1 MTDKFRVLFF
11 ESNPADINLIKHEL
25 RSSGITFISRAV
37 QSEKGYLKALLEFAP
52 DIILSD
58 YDLPQF
64 NGAEALKLAK
74 EHCPEIPFILVTGAV
89 GEDRAIEILTS
100 GATDYVMKNRLSRLS
115 PAVLR
120 ALTEAEEHKIRRKAE
135 AERDLLLN
143 ELEIK
148 VQERTAELKAEIE
161 RREPTEKK
169 YRKIFENSIEG
180 FFQTTIE
187 GQCLEVN
194 PAFARILG
202 FSSPREL
209 IDSVK
214 EVGHHYVDPQQRER
228 LIQLLMEHD
237 KAEGF
242 EIEAFCKDGSK
253 IWISINVHAVRD
265 GAGNIK
271 FLEGTI
277 IDITKRKRV
286 ERELQES
293 KHDLNR
299 AQAVANTG
307 SWRMNV
313 QRNELL
319 WSDETYR
326 MFNIAKGSPMTYE
339 AFMSAVHPEDREYV
353 DRMWTA
359 ALRGEPYDIEHRIIS
374 CDTVKWVRERA
385 ELEFDDQGIL
395 LGGFGTVQDITERKS
410 VEQRLQ
416 YEKLRLEIAQESAQ
430 AGTFEWDIQNRK
442 TIWSSQLKALY
453 GFAPGEF
460 KGFED
465 WSGRVH
471 PDDLRMS
478 KKALL
483 ESLTTGKYD
492 VDFRI
497 IWPDRSLHWLA
508 ARGKVIYDEQGR
520 PLYMTGINMDITE
533 RKRADELVR
542 ASTKKIET
550 VLTKITDMYVSYDNQ
565 WRFVELNPMAEKLI
579 GKTRQ
584 EVIGKVLWEVFP
596 HLKDTEIHKNYLKSV
611 RDKADMSFE
620 AYSPV
625 TGHWHEFYL
634 YPAEEG
640 LSVYLRD
647 ITERKQADAALRE
660 SQEKYKA
667 IFENSSDAI
676 MLLDMNR
683 FIDCN
688 SQTLRMYDFASKK
701 EFLRNHPA
709 DLSPQIQ
716 PDGRK
721 SFTAAMEHINNA
733 FARGYERFEWMHIRR
748 NGEAFLTDVVLSALT
763 INNER
768 VLQAIVRDITELKQ
782 TEEALKKSKE
792 QLEFKVME
800 RTAQLAEMNES
811 LLAEIAGRKR
821 TETKLR
827 SAQSHLRAMASEV
840 VLAEERSRQHFATD
854 LHDSVVQT
862 LGVAKLRA
870 QLIED
875 QLPKKA
881 LPIVT
886 DLQEMLSESIV
897 QARSI
902 MTEMSP
908 PVLNELGI
916 KSALEWLTEEIGTK
930 HEINVHFKDRKN
942 KEPLTLSRDIEV
954 LLFQA
959 TRELLVNVVKHAK
972 AQSAT
977 VNFSSHGQRVRIRV
991 SDNGVGFNIKKT
1003 FQPNLNGGFGLYS
1016 IRERLRHVG
1025 GQLAIKSKPGQG
1037 TTVLITAPKEIEKG
1051 PARPQTRIFK

>member
-11 ESNPADINLIKHEL
+11 ESNPADINLIKREL
-25 RSSGITFISRAV
+25 RSSGIKFILRAV

-64 NGAEALKLAK
+64 SGAEAFKLAK
-74 EHCPEIPFILVTGAV
+74 EHCPDIPFISVTGSI
-89 GEDRAIEILTS
+89 GEERAIDILTG
-100 GATDYVMKNRLSRLS
+100 GATDYVMKKRPSRLV

-120 ALTEAEEHKIRRKAE
+120 TLTEAEEHKIRRKAE
-135 AERDLLLN
+135 
-143 ELEIK
+143 
-148 VQERTAELKAEIE
+148 IE
-161 RREPTEKK
+161 RRERAEKK
-169 YRKIFENSIEG
+169 YRKIFENATEG
-180 FFQTTIE
+180 IFQTTIE

-202 FSSPREL
+202 FSSPRDL

-214 EVGHHYVDPQQRER
+214 QVDRHYVDPQQRER

-242 EIEAFCKDGSK
+242 EIEAFCKDRSK

-277 IDITKRKRV
+277 IDITERKR
-286 ERELQES
+286 
-293 KHDLNR
+293 
-299 AQAVANTG
+299 
-307 SWRMNV
+307 
-313 QRNELL
+313 
-319 WSDETYR
+319 
-326 MFNIAKGSPMTYE
+326 
-339 AFMSAVHPEDREYV
+339 
-353 DRMWTA
+353 
-359 ALRGEPYDIEHRIIS
+359 
-374 CDTVKWVRERA
+374 
-385 ELEFDDQGIL
+385 
-395 LGGFGTVQDITERKS
+395 

-416 YEKLRLEIAQESAQ
+416 HEKLRLEIAQESAQ

-465 WSGRVH
+465 WGGRVH

-478 KKALL
+478 KKALR
-483 ESLTTGKYD
+483 ESLITGKYD

-520 PLYMTGINMDITE
+520 PLYMTGVNMDITE
-533 RKRADELVR
+533 RKRAEELVR

-550 VLTKITDMYVSYDNQ
+550 VLTKIMDMYVSYDNQ
-565 WRFVELNPMAEKLI
+565 WRFVELNPMTEKLI

-584 EVIGKVLWEVFP
+584 EVIGKVLWDVFP
-596 HLKDTEIHKNYLKSV
+596 HLKDTEIHKNYLKSA
-611 RDKADMSFE
+611 RYKANMSFE

-625 TGHWHEFYL
+625 TKHWHEFYL
-634 YPAEEG
+634 YPEEDG

-667 IFENSSDAI
+667 IFETSSDAI
-676 MLLDMNR
+676 MLLGMNC

-701 EFLRNHPA
+701 EFLKNHPA
-709 DLSPQIQ
+709 DLSPSIQ

-721 SFTAAMEHINNA
+721 SFTAAMEHIKNA
-733 FARGYERFEWMHIRR
+733 FARGYERFEWMHMRR
-748 NGEAFLTDVVLSALT
+748 NGETFLTDVVLSALT
-763 INNER
+763 INNET

-782 TEEALKKSKE
+782 AEEALKKSKE

-827 SAQSHLRAMASEV
+827 SAQIHLRAMASEV

-862 LGVAKLRA
+862 LGAAKLRA

-881 LPIVT
+881 LPMVA

-902 MTEMSP
+902 MAEMSP

-916 KSALEWLTEEIGTK
+916 NSALEWLTEEIGTK

-942 KEPLTLSRDIEV
+942 KEPLSLSRDIEV

-977 VNFSSHGQRVRIRV
+977 VNFSSHGQRVRIGV
-991 SDNGVGFNIKKT
+991 SDDGAGFNIKKT

-1037 TTVLITAPKEIEKG
+1037 TTVIITAPKEIQKG